1 MSRSKTNKA
10 TRSGKGHYT
19 APALEKGIEIVELLA
34 SRAPGLTIAEIA
46 TRLGRSIH
54 EVFRMIIVMQRLGWL
69 QKSPQSDRFS
79 VTYRVLELAH
89 RGTQAENL
97 SLAAG
102 PLMRDLAAAT
112 SHSCHLVVRS
122 GGHGLVIQRQES
134 ISLFQGGFAMRLGA
148 VVDLLT
154 SCSGHLLLAFL
165 PPDELNAV
173 LKLLPRPMKKPTPQ
187 LSAILARV
195 RKQGFEM
202 KPSARTDGITD
213 IGSPIRG
220 LDGRVIAA
228 LTVPYLRVLD
238 NSLPTTVAQTRRLVA
253 ETARKI
259 SETIGSS
266 S

>member
-1 MSRSKTNKA
+1 VTATTKRRKPANKGEY
-10 TRSGKGHYT
+10 S

-34 SRAPGLTIAEIA
+34 SEAPGLTISEIA
-46 TRLGRSIH
+46 SRLGRSIN

-69 QKSPQSDRFS
+69 QKDPQSDCFS

-97 SLAAG
+97 SIAAG
-102 PLMRDLAAAT
+102 PVMRDLAAAT
-112 SHSCHLVVRS
+112 SQSCHLVVRS

-148 VVDLLT
+148 VVDLAT
-154 SCSGHLLLAFL
+154 SCSGHLLMAYLS
-165 PPDELNAV
+165 PEELNAV
-173 LKLLPRPMKKPTPQ
+173 LRLLPRPMSKPTPK
-187 LSAILARV
+187 LSASLNRV
-195 RKQGFEM
+195 RKLGYEM

-213 IGSPIRG
+213 IGYPIRG

-238 NSLPTTVAQTRRLVA
+238 NSLPTTIPQTRQLLA
-253 ETARKI
+253 EAVRKI
-259 SETIGSS
+259 SEAMGSS
-266 S
+266 G

>member
-1 MSRSKTNKA
+1 MVRRRNRANKVEY
-10 TRSGKGHYT
+10 S

-34 SRAPGLTIAEIA
+34 SEAPGLTISEIA
-46 TRLGRSIH
+46 VRLGRSIN

-69 QKSPQSDRFS
+69 QKNPQSDCFS

-97 SLAAG
+97 SIAAG
-102 PLMRDLAAAT
+102 PVMRDLAAAT
-112 SHSCHLVVRS
+112 SQSCHLVVRS
-122 GGHGLVIQRQES
+122 GGYGLVIQRQES

-154 SCSGHLLLAFL
+154 SCSGHVLLAFMTAE
-165 PPDELNAV
+165 ELRAV
-173 LKLLPRPMKKPTPQ
+173 LKLLPRPKSKPTAT
-187 LSAILARV
+187 LSGILDRV
-195 RKQGFEM
+195 RQQGYEM

-213 IGSPIRG
+213 ISYPIRG

-238 NSLPTTVAQTRRLVA
+238 NSLPATVPQTRRLLA
-253 ETARKI
+253 ESARKL
-259 SETIGSS
+259 SEAVGSS
-266 S
+266 A

>member
-1 MSRSKTNKA
+1 MVRRRKRANKVEY
-10 TRSGKGHYT
+10 S

-34 SRAPGLTIAEIA
+34 SEAPGLTISEIA
-46 TRLGRSIH
+46 VRLGRSIN

-69 QKSPQSDRFS
+69 QKNPQSDCFS

-97 SLAAG
+97 SIAAG

-112 SHSCHLVVRS
+112 SQSCHLVVRS
-122 GGHGLVIQRQES
+122 GGYGLVIQRQES

-154 SCSGHLLLAFL
+154 SCSGHVLLAFMTAE
-165 PPDELNAV
+165 ELRPV
-173 LKLLPRPMKKPTPQ
+173 LKLLPRPMNKPTAA
-187 LSAILARV
+187 LSGILDRV
-195 RKQGFEM
+195 RKQGYEM

-213 IGSPIRG
+213 ISYPIRG

-238 NSLPTTVAQTRRLVA
+238 NSLPATVQQTRRLLA
-253 ETARKI
+253 ESARKL
-259 SETIGSS
+259 SEAVGSS
-266 S
+266 G